1 MKYQVAELFP
11 TPLIITTVE
20 ENNDEL
26 KLSNQFTTSQSDDF
40 KYDYVQ
46 YKDGKRILEN
56 YPEIRDILLNKF
68 TLFANNLLQYKDKKY
83 IITTSWLTHTKKGDR
98 STLHKHQNTF
108 WSGVYYFQDEYQDGS
123 AELCFSNPNE
133 QLADVTFEEND
144 IKEDV
149 IVNSNS
155 AIFNPESK
163 LLLLFPSYLGHQI
176 LHHSINTER
185 LSLALNIMP
194 SGQWGEADSAIDINW
209 FK

>member
-1 MKYQVAELFP
+1 MKYHIAELFP

-20 ENNDEL
+20 ENTDEL
-26 KLSNQFTTSQSDDF
+26 KSSNQFTTSQSDDS

-56 YPEIRDILLNKF
+56 YPEIRDILLSKF

-108 WSGVYYFQDEYQDGS
+108 WSGVYYFQDEYEDGS

-133 QLADVTFEEND
+133 QLSDVIFEEND

-155 AIFNPESK
+155 ATFNPEPK

-176 LHHSINTER
+176 LHHSIDTER
-185 LSLALNIMP
+185 LSLAFNIMP